1 VAQGEPA
8 IEGRDFG
15 RILAFTDGVFAIAI
29 TLLVLGFNDPSG
41 AHVARQ
47 VLDQWPQL
55 LAYLLSFAV
64 VGRMWLVHHR
74 FFATLHR
81 FDRLLLL
88 LNLGYLA
95 AVVLVPYTSELVGD
109 HGGEPVV
116 AVFYALVLA
125 IATLLQWAMV
135 RHTLRAEHVRE
146 ELRARVAPFGGPRA
160 LFAPALLVA
169 SIPVAFANPH
179 VAEVM
184 WVLLVVP
191 ALPRAREA

>member
-1 VAQGEPA
+1 MAQREPA
-8 IEGRDFG
+8 TEGSDFG

-29 TLLVLGFNDPSG
+29 TLLVLGFDDPSG
-41 AHVARQ
+41 PDVARR

-81 FDRLLLL
+81 FDRLLLV
-88 LNLGYLA
+88 LNLAYLA
-95 AVVLVPYTSELVGD
+95 AVVLVPYTSELLGD
-109 HGGEPVV
+109 HGGETV
-116 AVFYALVLA
+116 AAVLYAVVLA

-135 RHTLRAEHVRE
+135 RHTLRAKHVRD

-160 LFAPALLVA
+160 LFAPALLLV

-184 WVLLVVP
+184 WIMLVVP
-191 ALPRAREA
+191 ALPRARET